1 MLDNAFLISSS
12 RAQSRDLSCTR
23 VNGECE
29 TAEERR
35 PRRRLEKDAFVLLC
49 ELQERFLN
57 FARNDET
64 RMPYYPRK
72 RHMVDRDFQNR

>member
-12 RAQSRDLSCTR
+12 RTQSRDLTCTR

-35 PRRRLEKDAFVLLC
+35 PRRHLEKDAFVLLY
-49 ELQERFLN
+49 ELQERFLD
-57 FARNDET
+57 FARNDDA
-64 RMPYYPRK
+64 RIPYYLRK
-72 RHMVDRDFQNR
+72 RHMVDRDFPNR